1 MNWEYRVRAIV
12 LSNSEAAE
20 AELNRICS
28 DGWEVVS
35 SELLR
40 NPTAQFAVSRTTGK
54 IVDASECFLI
64 CTLKRERSSGG
75 RGAGK
80 RRPTGTRNRKK

>member
-35 SELLR
+35 SELL
-40 NPTAQFAVSRTTGK
+40 THIAQLANGPIWHR
-54 IVDASECFLI
+54 L
-64 CTLKRERSSGG
+64 
-75 RGAGK
+75 
-80 RRPTGTRNRKK
+80 